1 MGKFT
6 YLDLDTLDDPK
17 GLFNSFQLEKLSGE
31 LKNIEDKK
39 EIELIGFEPLINKY
53 LNNSSDKN
61 IEENNFQKETI
72 DKNVHIEKSNIPVEN
87 PNTIN
92 LTNKDDINK
101 DKIRVSEDEKRIN
114 IIINNNG
121 NCSNNL
127 DEEIINNKNIDDLKG
142 KTDKIKTIENKNLSR
157 TNSKEIYIKKTVQ
170 ITPKKMIVKNIG
182 NNSQNSLNGKT
193 INKIEMEHQ
202 DEIKFKSN
210 EKINEGSDIII
221 TGKTDSL
228 NNKNINFLR
237 INLLP
242 QKVNEYIDSQKM
254 KYFNIFNNNF
264 LMKYVIDNLPIQ
276 NLPFKFK
283 SNEIKYWNLKKAL
296 KEITDL
302 FSNNDNIMKPEYGY
316 FISDKQILFYATDDS
331 KQENEILFNSKYLK
345 QINYDY
351 ATEKESSYKTYTVNS
366 ENGNDKIDYFL
377 IKGIDFEKNW
387 TFFFDS
393 YFNLQKLPNIFFP
406 ISTIFDSK
414 YQKKIKK
421 KNKAEDKSKSIDES
435 NKKEDKITFEK
446 YVDSIFNSFIETD
459 LARINKNN
467 IDIQPEFIFKPFIN
481 EPPIHVYRD
490 KYGKFIC
497 EVNKSNEL
505 KIHAS
510 SIILGEVKNSV
521 PEKVLNI
528 KKDEEIDV
536 KNIQRSLY
544 FVLYKLIKKI
554 DYYLNFVKYEILD
567 NSEKIKNYKFQLF
580 LVYNNKPISK
590 MNTFIKSCLE
600 NLISNGYIN
609 NEFIFQIIYSSPSV
623 SSLNINNLSKE
634 IKAINSKIFILED
647 NIGKK
652 DKQIQN
658 LQSEMDILKKKIKS
672 LESERKLEKGENP
685 KNSQKQ
691 DEIKE
696 CEKIEN
702 SK

>member
-1 MGKFT
+1 
-6 YLDLDTLDDPK
+6 
-17 GLFNSFQLEKLSGE
+17 
-31 LKNIEDKK
+31 
-39 EIELIGFEPLINKY
+39 
-53 LNNSSDKN
+53 
-61 IEENNFQKETI
+61 
-72 DKNVHIEKSNIPVEN
+72 
-87 PNTIN
+87 
-92 LTNKDDINK
+92 
-101 DKIRVSEDEKRIN
+101 
-114 IIINNNG
+114 
-121 NCSNNL
+121 
-127 DEEIINNKNIDDLKG
+127 
-142 KTDKIKTIENKNLSR
+142 
-157 TNSKEIYIKKTVQ
+157 
-170 ITPKKMIVKNIG
+170 MIVKNIG

-414 YQKKIKK
+414 YQKKNKK

-490 KYGKFIC
+490 KKGKFIC